1 MDRVERTALISIGI
15 NIGLVIFKLTLAFLS
30 GSLALV
36 ADAWHSGSDVAASG
50 LVWTG
55 ARISRR
61 GGRGNLAV
69 IENVI
74 GILIAALIF
83 VAAVGIFRKV
93 SAVSSSQIRN
103 LPIAIVG
110 SLVAALV
117 SYYAAQ
123 YKLYVG
129 RETGS
134 MSLVADGYHSRM
146 DMLTSV
152 AVVIGL
158 MGHTIGIG
166 LDGVAAVVV
175 GIFII
180 GSGGEILSASIA
192 GLRTGTTTDTTGFAK
207 LAETLPIRLL
217 AGALERTGWSD
228 RCRHCL
234 STLTRPRNRR
244 RMVRLVI
251 WAIVLGWLSTS
262 LVFVGPGRQG
272 VVMRLGSATT
282 DTLGPGLHVTAP
294 WPVDRVVRVEVSRL
308 RRIEVGFRTREE
320 PRTVTRVAEEFYAT
334 LWESR
339 HAAGT
344 YEKMPEE
351 ALRLTGDENVI
362 DMNVVI
368 FYHVSEVNDYVF
380 NVAEREDYIRFI
392 MESVMSKETG
402 SLAIDDVLTVRRGEF
417 EETLRA
423 RTQELL
429 DSAGLGV
436 EVTSVHL
443 QDIHPPLEVVP
454 AFRDVAS
461 AREDKNRIMNEAYG
475 YANQT
480 IPRARGEAEASILEA
495 YGYSHALQSRATGDA
510 DRFVA
515 LAREHRK
522 ARAVTE
528 TRLYIETM
536 ESLLQGREKYI
547 VSSDLKLRGYDI
559 RVYDRKLSA
568 RVPMED

>member
-15 NIGLVIFKLTLAFLS
+15 NIGLVILKLTLAFLS

-61 GGRGNLAV
+61 GGRGNLV
-69 IENVI
+69 VVENVI

-93 SAVSSSQIRN
+93 SAVSSSDIRN

-158 MGHTIGIG
+158 MGHTMGIG
-166 LDGVAAVVV
+166 LDRIAAVVV
-175 GIFII
+175 GVFIV

-192 GLRTGTTTDTTGFAK
+192 GLRTRTATDTTGFAK
-207 LAETLPIRLL
+207 LADTLPVRVL
-217 AGALERTGWSD
+217 AGAFERMGWSD
-228 RCRHCL
+228 RCRYCWG
-234 STLTRPRNRR
+234 TLTRPRNRR
-244 RMVRLVI
+244 RLLRLAI
-251 WAIVLGWLSTS
+251 WAVVLAWLSTS

-272 VVMRLGSATT
+272 VVMRFGSSTEDA
-282 DTLGPGLHVTAP
+282 LGPGLHMKAP
-294 WPVDRVVRVEVSRL
+294 WPVDSVVRVEVSRL
-308 RRIEVGFRTREE
+308 HRLEIGFRTRDV
-320 PRTVTRVAEEFYAT
+320 PRAVTRVAEEFYAT

-344 YEKMPEE
+344 YEKIPEE
-351 ALRLTGDENVI
+351 ALRLTGDENII
-362 DMNVVI
+362 DMNIVA
-368 FYHVSEVNDYVF
+368 FYTVSDVNDYVF
-380 NVAEREDYIRFI
+380 NVAEKEDYIRFI
-392 MESVMSKETG
+392 LESVMSKETG
-402 SLAIDDVLTVRRGEF
+402 SLAIDDILTVRRDEF
-417 EETLRA
+417 EEMLRA

-429 DSAGLGV
+429 DSASVGIKVIGV
-436 EVTSVHL
+436 CL

-480 IPRARGEAEASILEA
+480 IPHARGEAEASILEA
-495 YGYSHALQSRATGDA
+495 RGYSHALQSRATGDA
-510 DRFVA
+510 ERFVA
-515 LAREHRK
+515 LAKEHRK
-522 ARAVTE
+522 AGAVAE

-536 ESLLQGREKYI
+536 ETLLQGKEKYI
-547 VSSDLKLRGYDI
+547 VSSDLKLKGYDI
-559 RVYDRKLSA
+559 RVYDQKLSA
-568 RVPMED
+568 RVPLED